1 MMGDRWRTRGSQW
14 GRRLLAIGLIL
25 ALIPACS
32 PAQVY
37 IPLAYAFTGM
47 CVALLMSP
55 TLTAAVVGLVVGGL
69 LGAAVYNNSLKHQI
83 QDRHRVSRSHS
94 REPGSGNIPAAS
106 CQNKG
111 GRSGSCLYPPI
122 LTRAVAHAWLIRK
135 G

>member
-1 MMGDRWRTRGSQW
+1 M
-14 GRRLLAIGLIL
+14 AICLIL

-69 LGAAVYNNSLKHQI
+69 LGAAVYNNSLKRQI
-83 QDRHRVSRSHS
+83 EDRQRG
-94 REPGSGNIPAAS
+94 EPATPGNRGSGNPPAAS
-106 CQNKG
+106 YKNQG
-111 GRSGSCLYPPI
+111 GMSRSCLYPP
-122 LTRAVAHAWLIRK
+122 LLAGAVAREPAAHP
-135 G
+135 

>member
-1 MMGDRWRTRGSQW
+1 MRGDRRGTRGSHW
-14 GRRLLAIGLIL
+14 GRRLLAICLIL

-37 IPLAYAFTGM
+37 IPLGYAFTGL

-83 QDRHRVSRSHS
+83 QDGRGG
-94 REPGSGNIPAAS
+94 EPGPLPGTGVEEHPR
-106 CQNKG
+106 G
-111 GRSGSCLYPPI
+111 VLPGS
-122 LTRAVAHAWLIRK
+122 RVA
-135 G
+135 

>member
-1 MMGDRWRTRGSQW
+1 
-14 GRRLLAIGLIL
+14 LAIGLIL

-37 IPLAYAFTGM
+37 IPLAYAFTGI

-83 QDRHRVSRSHS
+83 HDRQRG
-94 REPGSGNIPAAS
+94 EPGRLPETGLGKHP
-106 CQNKG
+106 KG
-111 GRSGSCLYPPI
+111 VLQKLR
-122 LTRAVAHAWLIRK
+122 VA
-135 G
+135 

>member
-1 MMGDRWRTRGSQW
+1 MMGDRRRTRGSHW
-14 GRRLLAIGLIL
+14 GRRLLAICLIL

-32 PAQVY
+32 PAQAY

-83 QDRHRVSRSHS
+83 QDRQRG
-94 REPGSGNIPAAS
+94 EPGPLPGT
-106 CQNKG
+106 G
-111 GRSGSCLYPPI
+111 GRETSQGCLAKI
-122 LTRAVAHAWLIRK
+122 RVA
-135 G
+135 

>member
-1 MMGDRWRTRGSQW
+1 MKRNIRGRIWRVKSEMMGDRRRTRGSHGW
-14 GRRLLAIGLIL
+14 RRLLAIGLIL
-25 ALIPACS
+25 ALVPACS

-83 QDRHRVSRSHS
+83 KDRQRG
-94 REPGSGNIPAAS
+94 EPGPLPGTGVGNHP
-106 CQNKG
+106 KG
-111 GRSGSCLYPPI
+111 VLQKLR
-122 LTRAVAHAWLIRK
+122 VA
-135 G
+135 